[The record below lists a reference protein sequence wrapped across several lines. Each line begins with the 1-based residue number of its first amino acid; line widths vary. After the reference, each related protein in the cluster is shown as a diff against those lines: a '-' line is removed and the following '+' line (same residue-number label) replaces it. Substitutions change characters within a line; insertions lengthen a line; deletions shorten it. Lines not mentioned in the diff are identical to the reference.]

1 MENAYTLLFD
11 GAFKRALGRAAAG
24 IVITDPLGNKVH
36 QEGMHLLEAKTNN
49 EAEHAALI
57 KSLEKCINFGISRLC
72 VFGDAML
79 IIKQIRGTWA
89 CKNFGL
95 KAQL

>member
-1 MENAYTLLFD
+1 MENAYTLHFD
-11 GAFKRALGRAAAG
+11 NVFKRALGRATASV
-24 IVITDPLGNKVH
+24 VITDPLGNKVH
-36 QEGMHLLEAKTNN
+36 QEGMHLPKAKTNN
-49 EAEHAALI
+49 EAKYAGLI
-57 KSLEKCINFGISRLC
+57 KGLEMCINLGITCLC

-95 KAQL
+95 KALL